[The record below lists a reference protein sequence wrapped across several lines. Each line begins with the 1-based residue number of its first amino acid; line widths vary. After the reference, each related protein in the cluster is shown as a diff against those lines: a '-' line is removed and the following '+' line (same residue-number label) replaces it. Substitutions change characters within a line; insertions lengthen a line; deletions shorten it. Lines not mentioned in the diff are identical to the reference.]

1 MIRTLPLFALAL
13 AASAPALAT
22 ENIAVTPFQSI
33 ELRGGGDILLRR
45 AQLQRVT
52 LLEGSSQYTSVR
64 VLSRGRLSIDA
75 CNAQCPRNYRL
86 NILVEGPTVPTLAV
100 DGGGKITAANG
111 FAGQQQLVVAV
122 NGGGVIDTSSMAV
135 DSATAA
141 VSGGGEIK
149 VRALRVLTA
158 AVNGGGLVRYW
169 GSPRVTTAIR
179 GGGAV
184 RAAH

>member
-1 MIRTLPLFALAL
+1 MTRILPLFALAL

-22 ENIAVTPFQSI
+22 ETLAVSPFQSI
-33 ELRGGGDILLRR
+33 ELRGGGDIQVRR
-45 AQLQRVT
+45 SPVQRVT
-52 LLEGSSQYTSVR
+52 LVEGSSQYTSIR
-64 VLSRGRLSIDA
+64 VLSSGRLRIDA

-86 NILVEGPTVPTLAV
+86 NILVESPTVPILAV
-100 DGGGKITAANG
+100 DGGGKITTANG
-111 FAGQQQLVVAV
+111 FGAQQQLVAAV
-122 NGGGVIDTSSMAV
+122 NGGGVIDTSNVAI
-135 DSATAA
+135 DTATAA

-149 VRALRVLTA
+149 LRALRTLTA

-169 GSPRVTTAIR
+169 GNPRVTTAIR

>member
-1 MIRTLPLFALAL
+1 MTRILPPFALIL
-13 AASAPALAT
+13 AVSAPALAT
-22 ENIAVTPFQSI
+22 ETIAVPSFQSV
-33 ELRGGGDILLRR
+33 ELRGGGDVQLRR
-45 AQLQRVT
+45 APFQRVT
-52 LLEGSSQYTSVR
+52 FREGSSQYTSVR
-64 VLSRGRLSIDA
+64 VFSGGRLRIDA

-86 NILVEGPTVPTLAV
+86 NILVETPTVPILAIE
-100 DGGGKITAANG
+100 GGGKITAANG
-111 FAGQQQLVVAV
+111 FGAQQQLVAAV
-122 NGGGVIDTSSMAV
+122 NGGGVIDTSNLAV
-135 DSATAA
+135 DTATAA

-149 VRALRVLTA
+149 VQAVRVLTA

>member
-1 MIRTLPLFALAL
+1 MSRIVPLFALAF

-22 ENIAVTPFQSI
+22 ETIAVPSFQSI
-33 ELRGGGDILLRR
+33 ELRGGGDVLVRK
-45 AQLQRVT
+45 APFQRVT
-52 LLEGSSQYTSVR
+52 LLQGSSQFTSVR
-64 VLSRGRLSIDA
+64 VLSRGRLDIDA
-75 CNAQCPRNYRL
+75 CSAQCPRNYRL
-86 NILVEGPTVPTLAV
+86 SVLVESPTVPVLAV
-100 DGGGKITAANG
+100 DGGGKITAADG
-111 FAGQQQLVVAV
+111 FAGQQQLVLAV
-122 NGGGVIDTSSMAV
+122 NGGGVIDTSGVAV

-149 VRALRVLTA
+149 VRALRALTA

-169 GSPRVTTAIR
+169 GDPRVTTAIR

>member
-1 MIRTLPLFALAL
+1 MTRILPLFAAIL

-22 ENIAVTPFQSI
+22 ETLAVPSFQSI
-33 ELRGGGDILLRR
+33 ELRGGGDVQVRR
-45 AQLQRVT
+45 APVQRVT
-52 LLEGSSQYTSVR
+52 LLEGSSEYTSVR
-64 VLSRGRLSIDA
+64 VISGGRLRIDA

-86 NILVEGPTVPTLAV
+86 NILVESPTVPILAV
-100 DGGGKITAANG
+100 EGGGKITAANG
-111 FAGQQQLVVAV
+111 FGAQQQLVAAV
-122 NGGGVIDTSSMAV
+122 NGGGVIDTSNLAV
-135 DSATAA
+135 DTATAA

-169 GSPRVTTAIR
+169 GNPRVTTAIR
-179 GGGAV
+179 GGGGV

>member
-1 MIRTLPLFALAL
+1 MTRILPPFALIL

-22 ENIAVTPFQSI
+22 ETLAVPSFQSI
-33 ELRGGGDILLRR
+33 ELRGGGDVQVRR
-45 AQLQRVT
+45 APVQRVT

-64 VLSRGRLSIDA
+64 VLSRGRLRIDA
-75 CNAQCPRNYRL
+75 CNAQCPQNYRL
-86 NILVEGPTVPTLAV
+86 NILVESPAVPTLAV
-100 DGGGKITAANG
+100 EGGGKITAANG
-111 FAGQQQLVVAV
+111 FGAQQQLVAAV
-122 NGGGVIDTSSMAV
+122 DGGGVIDTSNVAA
-135 DSATAA
+135 DTATAA

-169 GSPRVTTAIR
+169 GNPRVTTAIR